1 MYLVMWI
8 FTLCADAPSCHLVSW
23 RLPTVRGPC
32 FFWTMFQLLHLI
44 FFLRCVH
51 WVRQSYFILFY
62 FNVEFHGLM
71 IWLDHIW
78 TTYEFNNPHELLE
91 ILPLSII
98 KNLLR
103 TVMFLWP
110 KKKNYSWMP
119 FLATALSKIST
130 VKSCQ
135 GYYYQGFFYY
145 HTCLQANQ
153 FLSLDNSL
161 EIIQSLTWSLCE
173 IGAPWEIAIQEL
185 CNHSQ

>member
-1 MYLVMWI
+1 M
-8 FTLCADAPSCHLVSW
+8 T
-23 RLPTVRGPC
+23 
-32 FFWTMFQLLHLI
+32 
-44 FFLRCVH
+44 
-51 WVRQSYFILFY
+51 
-62 FNVEFHGLM
+62 E
-71 IWLDHIW
+71 
-78 TTYEFNNPHELLE
+78 E
-91 ILPLSII
+91 
-98 KNLLR
+98 
-103 TVMFLWP
+103 
-110 KKKNYSWMP
+110 KNYSWMP